1 MLVVLMGRTLTTDAG
16 VLATGARAHTRSH
29 RRPPPQWLTSV
40 MSDTQQTPDP
50 QPDNQQR
57 EDEAQ
62 QRTEGVEVETDQ
74 GPGDGGQRPED
85 SPTASI

>member
-1 MLVVLMGRTLTTDAG
+1 MP
-16 VLATGARAHTRSH
+16 HPRSH
-29 RRPPPQWLTSV
+29 SRPRPQWLTSV

-62 QRTEGVEVETDQ
+62 QRTGGVEVETDQ
-74 GPGDGGQRPED
+74 GPDGGDGGQRPED

>member
-1 MLVVLMGRTLTTDAG
+1 
-16 VLATGARAHTRSH
+16 
-29 RRPPPQWLTSV
+29 

-74 GPGDGGQRPED
+74 GPDDGDGGQRPED

>member
-1 MLVVLMGRTLTTDAG
+1 
-16 VLATGARAHTRSH
+16 
-29 RRPPPQWLTSV
+29 

-62 QRTEGVEVETDQ
+62 QRTEGVELETDH